1 MKELVEIAFSP
12 VNAFFSI
19 MCLALLLYWI
29 LTILTGL
36 DLDFFDVDF
45 DASTDID
52 LDADMDADLDNYN
65 PDVDLPQKNI
75 NAEAQ
80 AESVG
85 IQFLRYFNFDELPL
99 MFMLTTLFFSMWFIS
114 INITHTFGWQS
125 NLVGFIML
133 VPNLIVSLFIT
144 KLLTKPIAK
153 LYRMIDHKGEEE
165 IDFLGR
171 RCIVKSP
178 VSGEKLGQI
187 EVIVKGDPIRVQAK
201 GFKGVSI
208 SSGEEALIVNESK
221 DKKYYLIEKFQS

>member
-1 MKELVEIAFSP
+1 MKELVDIAFSP

-19 MCLALLLYWI
+19 MCIALILYWI

-36 DLDFFDVDF
+36 DLDFFDVEF

-52 LDADMDADLDNYN
+52 LDVDMDADVDNYN
-65 PDVDLPQKNI
+65 PDVDLPQKNL
-75 NAEAQ
+75 NTEVQ
-80 AESVG
+80 SESVG
-85 IQFLRYFNFDELPL
+85 VQFLRYFNFDELPL
-99 MFMLTTLFFSMWFIS
+99 MFMLTILFFSIWFIS

-125 NLVGFIML
+125 NWLGFLML
-133 VPNLIVSLFIT
+133 IPNLIISLFIT

-187 EVIVKGDPIRVQAK
+187 EVMVKGDPIRVQAK
-201 GFKGVSI
+201 GFKGASI
-208 SSGEEALIVNESK
+208 TSGEEALIVNESK

>member
-1 MKELVEIAFSP
+1 LKELVEIAFSP

-36 DLDFFDVDF
+36 DLDFFDVEF

-52 LDADMDADLDNYN
+52 FDVDMDTDIDNYN
-65 PDVDLPQKNI
+65 PDVDLPPKNI
-75 NAEAQ
+75 NSEVQ
-80 AESVG
+80 TESAG

-99 MFMLTTLFFSMWFIS
+99 MFMLTILFFSIWFIS
-114 INITHTFGWQS
+114 INITYSFGWQS
-125 NLVGFIML
+125 NWIGFLML
-133 VPNLIVSLFIT
+133 LPNLIVSLFIT
-144 KLLTKPIAK
+144 KLLTKPISR

-187 EVIVKGDPIRVQAK
+187 EIIVKGDPIRVQAK
-201 GFKGVSI
+201 GFKGASI

>member
-19 MCLALLLYWI
+19 MCIALILYWI

-36 DLDFFDVDF
+36 DLDFFDVEF
-45 DASTDID
+45 DASTDLD
-52 LDADMDADLDNYN
+52 LDVDMDADMDNYN
-65 PDVDLPQKNI
+65 PDVDLPQKNL
-75 NAEAQ
+75 NAEVQ
-80 AESVG
+80 SESVG
-85 IQFLRYFNFDELPL
+85 VQFLRYFNFDELPL
-99 MFMLTTLFFSMWFIS
+99 MFMLTILFFSIWFIS

-125 NLVGFIML
+125 NWMGFVML
-133 VPNLIVSLFIT
+133 LPNLIVSLFIT

-153 LYRMIDHKGEEE
+153 VYRMIDHKGEEE

-187 EVIVKGDPIRVQAK
+187 EVMVKGDPIRVQAK

-208 SSGEEALIVNESK
+208 ASGEEALIVNESK